1 MVLKSSRSF
10 CLNDSGFSW
19 QFEVSSEYVRL
30 PPRPS
35 SWLKVIRLLNWI
47 WINAPWKYHTFSLR
61 LVEVLVFQ
69 DFSLVTLLALHSLY
83 GLQKYYLSDVD
94 RFWFTGVSRINF
106 GTGRVWA
113 ADELSLLSRVSSFIL
128 WFFYGLTLA
137 LFSLIFTKQVFVLS
151 PQI

>member
-19 QFEVSSEYVRL
+19 QFEVSSEYLRL

-47 WINAPWKYHTFSLR
+47 WKNVPWKYHTFCLR
-61 LVEVLVFQ
+61 FAEVLVIL
-69 DFSLVTLLALHSLY
+69 DLSLVTLLALHSLY

-94 RFWFTGVSRINF
+94 RFWVTGVSRINF

-113 ADELSLLSRVSSFIL
+113 VDELSLVSSFSSFIFWIVL
-128 WFFYGLTLA
+128 WLDPGR
-137 LFSLIFTKQVFVLS
+137 IFTY
-151 PQI
+151 IC